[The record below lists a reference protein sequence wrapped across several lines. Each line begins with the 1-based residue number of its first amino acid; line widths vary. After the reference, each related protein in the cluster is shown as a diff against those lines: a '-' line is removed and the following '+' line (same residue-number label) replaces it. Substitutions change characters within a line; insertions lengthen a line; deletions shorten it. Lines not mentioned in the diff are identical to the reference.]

1 VALCVKICLLV
12 VGLSLC
18 PTPAWAVPPPMSS
31 NLTGRQRALCNS
43 YKIAKTVK
51 ERTSGGAS
59 GNGRGVLDEI
69 NLGHRLTEVF

>member
-1 VALCVKICLLV
+1 
-12 VGLSLC
+12 
-18 PTPAWAVPPPMSS
+18 MSS
-31 NLTGRQRALCNS
+31 NLTGRQRDLCNS